1 MARKKHK
8 IEQLEPLVD
17 NSKPVKQYK
26 DSFQRDFGKKVEG
39 FMNKLE
45 GSGRTILYGLGALII
60 LGIIVFIIFRWNA
73 SSNATAQAALGK
85 AIEISQSRVSAVP
98 VQAGSQEKIFATE
111 KERAEAAVAA
121 FQNVSSNFGGKIGA
135 KAAYFAA
142 VNKISLD
149 REGAVTELQA
159 LSANSDPVGKL
170 SKFALGQIYDGD
182 GKIDEAAKVNSE
194 LAAMDETVVAKD
206 TVNFQLA
213 SVYEKQ
219 GKNKEAAD
227 LYYKIAKD
235 ASEAKDTDGKPVP
248 MSTTANE
255 AKAKLEKLDPERAK
269 EIQEPAPALP
279 PGM

>member
-8 IEQLEPLVD
+8 ITQLEPLED
-17 NSKPVKQYK
+17 NSKPKKQYK

-45 GSGRTILYGLGALII
+45 GSGKTILYGLGAVLI
-60 LGIIVFIIFRWNA
+60 LGIIVLIIYRWNA
-73 SSNATAQAALGK
+73 SSNAAAQAALGK
-85 AIEISQSRVSAVP
+85 AIEISQSRVTTTP
-98 VQAGSQEKIFATE
+98 VQAGSPEKTFATE

-121 FQNVSSNFGGKIGA
+121 FQDVSSKFGGNVGE
-135 KAAYFAA
+135 KASYFAA

-149 REGAVTELQA
+149 REAAITELQT
-159 LSANSDPVGKL
+159 LSANSDAVGKL
-170 SKFALGQIYDGD
+170 SKFALGQAYDGD
-182 GKIDEAAKVNSE
+182 GKFDEAAKVYSE
-194 LAAMDETVVAKD
+194 LAAMDNSVVAKD

-213 SVYEKQ
+213 SIYEKQ
-219 GKNKEAAD
+219 DKTKEAAD

-235 ASEAKDTDGKPVP
+235 ASEAKDADGKPVP
-248 MSTTANE
+248 MSTTATD

>member
-8 IEQLEPLVD
+8 IEKLEPLVGND
-17 NSKPVKQYK
+17 KPTKQYK

-45 GSGRTILYGLGALII
+45 GSGRTILYGLGAILI

-73 SSNATAQAALGK
+73 SSNAAAQAALGK
-85 AIEISQSRVSAVP
+85 AIEVSQSRVSAVP
-98 VQAGSQEKIFATE
+98 VQAGSREKVFATE

-121 FQNVSSNFGGKIGA
+121 FQDVSSKFGGNVGE
-135 KAAYFAA
+135 KASYFAA
-142 VNKISLD
+142 INKVSLD
-149 REGAVTELQA
+149 REAATAELQA

-170 SKFALGQIYDGD
+170 SKFALGQIYEAD
-182 GKIDEAAKVNSE
+182 GKLDEAAKVYGE
-194 LAAMDETVVAKD
+194 LAATEDPLIAKD

-213 SVYEKQ
+213 SIYEKQ
-219 GKNKEAAD
+219 GKTKEAAD

-235 ASEAKDTDGKPVP
+235 ASEAKDADGKPVP
-248 MSTTANE
+248 MNTTANE

>member
-8 IEQLEPLVD
+8 IEKLEPLVGND
-17 NSKPVKQYK
+17 KPTKQYK

-45 GSGRTILYGLGALII
+45 GSGRTILYGLGAILI

-73 SSNATAQAALGK
+73 SSNAAAQAALGK
-85 AIEISQSRVSAVP
+85 AIEVSQSRVSAVP
-98 VQAGSQEKIFATE
+98 VQAGSREKVFATE

-121 FQNVSSNFGGKIGA
+121 FQDVSSKFGGNVGE
-135 KAAYFAA
+135 KASYFAA
-142 VNKISLD
+142 INKVSLD
-149 REGAVTELQA
+149 REAATAELQA

-170 SKFALGQIYDGD
+170 SKFALGQIYEAD
-182 GKIDEAAKVNSE
+182 GKLDEAAKVYGE
-194 LAAMDETVVAKD
+194 LAATEDPLIAKD

-213 SVYEKQ
+213 SIYEKQ
-219 GKNKEAAD
+219 DKTKEAAD

-235 ASEAKDTDGKPVP
+235 ASEAKDADGKPVP
-248 MSTTANE
+248 MNTTANE